1 MARYRQ
7 NSPRKHIRRKRE
19 ASKIMIRTVDIY
31 DTPIIG
37 VFATCTEDVALVPPL
52 TKPETCSLLEDSLD
66 VKVVETLVNG
76 SVVVGALSRGNSYG
90 FLVSYGTD
98 ASELQKLTGIQVE
111 ILPDKLNA
119 VGNIVLAN
127 DSAALVHPDLSDRAI
142 ETIVRTL
149 KVEVYRG
156 TIAGIKNVGMAGVV
170 TNKGLLVHP
179 KVTPSERETLERI
192 FELPVNIGTTNFG
205 TQMLGS
211 GLLANSKSYLAGS
224 DTTGP
229 ELGRIEEALGF
240 IK

>member
-1 MARYRQ
+1 
-7 NSPRKHIRRKRE
+7 
-19 ASKIMIRTVDIY
+19 MIRTIDIY

-37 VFATCTEDVALVPPL
+37 VFATCTDNIALVPPL
-52 TKPETCSLLEDSLD
+52 TKLDICARIEKSLD
-66 VKVVETLVNG
+66 VRVVEILVNG
-76 SVVVGALSRGNSYG
+76 SVVVGALSRGNSNG
-90 FLVSYGTD
+90 FLFSYGTN
-98 ASELQKLTGIQVE
+98 ARELQKITEVKVE
-111 ILPDKLNA
+111 ILPDRLNA

-127 DSAALVHPDLSDRAI
+127 DSASLVHPELSDRAI
-142 ETIVRTL
+142 EAISRTL

-179 KVTPSERETLERI
+179 RVTSSERETLEKI
-192 FELPVNIGTTNFG
+192 FELPVSIGTTNFG

-211 GLLANSKSYLAGS
+211 GILANSNGYLAGS
-224 DTTGP
+224 ETTGP

>member
-1 MARYRQ
+1 
-7 NSPRKHIRRKRE
+7 
-19 ASKIMIRTVDIY
+19 MIRTVDIY
-31 DTPIIG
+31 DTPLIG
-37 VFATCTEDVALVPPL
+37 VFASCTEEVVLVPPL
-52 TKPETCSLLEDSLD
+52 TAPKICEILENSLN
-66 VKVVETLVNG
+66 VRVVETLVNG
-76 SVVVGALSRGNSYG
+76 SVVVGALSRGNSNG

-98 ASELQKLTGIQVE
+98 TTELQKLTGVKVE
-111 ILPDKLNA
+111 VLPDKLNA

-127 DSAALVHPDLSDRAI
+127 DSAALVHPELSDRAI
-142 ETIVRTL
+142 EVIAGTL
-149 KVEVYRG
+149 KVDVYRG

-170 TNKGLLVHP
+170 TNRGLLVHP
-179 KVTPSERETLERI
+179 KVTLSERETLERI

-224 DTTGP
+224 ETTGP

>member
-1 MARYRQ
+1 
-7 NSPRKHIRRKRE
+7 
-19 ASKIMIRTVDIY
+19 MIRTVDIY
-31 DTPIIG
+31 DTPMIG
-37 VFATCTEDVALVPPL
+37 VFATCTEDVILVPPG
-52 TKPETCSLLEDSLD
+52 TKPETCAILEDSLD
-66 VKVVETLVNG
+66 VNVIETLVNG
-76 SVVVGALSRGNSYG
+76 SVVIGALSRGNSNG
-90 FLVSYGTD
+90 FLFSYGTD
-98 ASELQKLTGIQVE
+98 TKKMEELTGVKAE

-127 DSAALVHPDLSDRAI
+127 DSAALVHPELSDKAI
-142 ETIVRTL
+142 ETIASTL

-179 KVTPSERETLERI
+179 KVTSSEIEILEKL

-240 IK
+240 LE

>member
-1 MARYRQ
+1 M
-7 NSPRKHIRRKRE
+7 
-19 ASKIMIRTVDIY
+19 DIY
-31 DTPIIG
+31 DTPMIG
-37 VFATCTEDVALVPPL
+37 VFATCTEDVVLIPPL
-52 TKPETCSLLEDSLD
+52 TKPETCALLENSLG

-76 SVVVGALSRGNSYG
+76 SVVVGALSRGNSNG

-98 ASELQKLTGIQVE
+98 IDELKKLTGVQVE

-127 DSAALVHPDLSDRAI
+127 DFAALIHPELSDKAVEVI
-142 ETIVRTL
+142 AKTL

-156 TIAGIKNVGMAGVV
+156 TIAGIKNVGMAGVI
-170 TNKGLLVHP
+170 TNQGLLVHP
-179 KVTPSERETLERI
+179 KVTLSERENLESI
-192 FELPVNIGTTNFG
+192 FNLPVNIGTTNFG

-211 GLLANSKSYLAGS
+211 GMLANSKGYMAGS
-224 DTTGP
+224 ETTGP

>member
-1 MARYRQ
+1 
-7 NSPRKHIRRKRE
+7 
-19 ASKIMIRTVDIY
+19 MIRTVDIY
-31 DTPIIG
+31 DTPMIG
-37 VFATCTEDVALVPPL
+37 VFATCTDDIVLVPPL
-52 TKPETCSLLEDSLD
+52 TKQETCALLEDSL
-66 VKVVETLVNG
+66 KVRAVETLVNG
-76 SVVVGALSRGNSYG
+76 SVVVGALSRGNSNG

-98 ASELQKLTGIQVE
+98 TNELQKLTGVNVE

-119 VGNIVLAN
+119 IGNIVLAN
-127 DSAALVHPDLSDRAI
+127 DSAALVHPELSDKAVEAI
-142 ETIVRTL
+142 AGTL

-179 KVTPSERETLERI
+179 KVTLSERETLERI

-224 DTTGP
+224 ETTGP

>member
-1 MARYRQ
+1 
-7 NSPRKHIRRKRE
+7 
-19 ASKIMIRTVDIY
+19 MIRTVDIY

-37 VFATCTEDVALVPPL
+37 VFATCTEDIVLVPPL
-52 TKPETCSLLEDSLD
+52 TKPETCAILEDSLD
-66 VKVVETLVNG
+66 VRVVETLVNG
-76 SVVVGALSRGNSYG
+76 SVVIGALSKGNSNG
-90 FLVSYGTD
+90 FLFSHGTD
-98 ASELQKLTGIQVE
+98 ARELQELTGIQVE

-127 DSAALVHPDLSDRAI
+127 DSAALVHPELSDRSIEAI
-142 ETIVRTL
+142 ARTL

-156 TIAGIKNVGMAGVV
+156 TIAGMKNVGMAGVV

-179 KVTPSERETLERI
+179 KVTPSEREILEKI
-192 FELPVNIGTTNFG
+192 FDLPVNIGTTNFG

-224 DTTGP
+224 ETTGP

-240 IK
+240 IE

>member
-1 MARYRQ
+1 
-7 NSPRKHIRRKRE
+7 
-19 ASKIMIRTVDIY
+19 MIRTVDIY

-37 VFATCTEDVALVPPL
+37 VFATCTEDLALVPTG
-52 TKPETCSLLEDSLD
+52 TKPEVGTLLEDSLD
-66 VKVVETLVNG
+66 VRVVETLVNG
-76 SVVVGALSRGNSYG
+76 SVVVGALSRGNSNG
-90 FLVSYGTD
+90 FLFSHGID
-98 ASELQKLTGIQVE
+98 AGKLQEKLGVQVE

-127 DSAALVHPDLSDRAI
+127 DFAALVHPELSDRAL
-142 ETIVRTL
+142 ETIARTL

-170 TNKGLLVHP
+170 TNKGLIVHP
-179 KVTPSERETLERI
+179 KVTSAEREMLEEI
-192 FELPVNIGTTNFG
+192 FDLPVNIGTTNFG

-211 GLLANSKSYLAGS
+211 GLLANSKNYLAGS

-240 IK
+240 IR